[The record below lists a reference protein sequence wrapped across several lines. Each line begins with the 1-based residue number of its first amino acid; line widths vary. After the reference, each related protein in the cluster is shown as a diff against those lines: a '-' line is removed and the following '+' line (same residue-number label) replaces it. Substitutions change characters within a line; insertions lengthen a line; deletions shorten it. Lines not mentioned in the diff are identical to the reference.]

1 MQVAL
6 VGVTGYSG
14 MVLYRLLKQHPEID
28 RIQLYGHVGATTVAL
43 KTVAAMYQK
52 ETAVIRPFD
61 ATAIMRDNAIVFF
74 ATSAGITRQL
84 ALPSACMIQSNISG
98 GTNVIQH
105 RRPLWHRRAT
115 A

>member
-52 ETAVIRPFD
+52 
-61 ATAIMRDNAIVFF
+61 
-74 ATSAGITRQL
+74 
-84 ALPSACMIQSNISG
+84 
-98 GTNVIQH
+98 
-105 RRPLWHRRAT
+105 
-115 A
+115 